1 MTRLDLT
8 LTWILC
14 FELNWTETQVY
25 HHVRCQFSQVLGEAL
40 IHYVW
45 SKDIKLNDN
54 ACAIP
59 IESVWV
65 TNLLSTKVIVLLL
78 ILFILVLHCYCSLQT
93 KPIHSIA
100 LHCIAL
106 PLHCVALHCIAIAL
120 HCIAIA
126 LHCNVFFIFY
136 FIILWFIY
144 SQLINLVKLL
154 LLVFTLLQ
162 LATNQ
167 LDELHSSLL
176 HLLQIEFFVFLFYF
190 FILFYFILLFKYPK
204 YTVHQKQ

>member
-14 FELNWTETQVY
+14 FELTETQVY

-45 SKDIKLNDN
+45 SKDIKFNDN

-78 ILFILVLHCYCSLQT
+78 LILFVLILHCYCSLQT
-93 KPIHSIA
+93 KPIHS
-100 LHCIAL
+100 
-106 PLHCVALHCIAIAL
+106 
-120 HCIAIA
+120 IA

-162 LATNQ
+162 VATNQ

-176 HLLQIEFFVFLFYF
+176 HLLQIEFFVLFFYS
-190 FILFYFILLFKYPK
+190 ILFYFTFQIPK
-204 YTVHQKQ
+204 VHCTSKTIKKNQRKSIERTIFSKGKRMIKN

>member
-78 ILFILVLHCYCSLQT
+78 LILFILVLHCYCSLQT

-100 LHCIAL
+100 LHCIA
-106 PLHCVALHCIAIAL
+106 IAL
-120 HCIAIA
+120 HCHCIA
-126 LHCNVFFIFY
+126 LQRVLY
-136 FIILWFIY
+136 FLLYYSVIYLLSVDQLGKIVAPCIY
-144 SQLINLVKLL
+144 SIASCNQPTWRIALL
-154 LLVFTLLQ
+154 FI
-162 LATNQ
+162 AFASNW
-167 LDELHSSLL
+167 
-176 HLLQIEFFVFLFYF
+176 IFCFLFYF